1 MPGWTFPAT
10 FSPGSMASTSSVP
23 LVRSPA
29 SSSWISW
36 LKLAVFSL
44 ALIPFLRLFWL
55 GYQDDL
61 SANPIEFVT
70 RSTGIWTL
78 AFLCITLAVT
88 PVRRLTG
95 QGWLLRLRR
104 MLGLFAFFY
113 ACLHL
118 TTYVWFDQWFDL
130 SEIIKDVFKRPFIT
144 AGFTA
149 FVLMVPLALTS
160 NQWAMRSLKRRWQ
173 QLHRLIYLIAPIGL
187 LHFWWHKGGKNDF
200 FEPSVYAGVVVLLLG
215 LRWLWHRQAKR
226 ARLERATT

>member
-1 MPGWTFPAT
+1 
-10 FSPGSMASTSSVP
+10 MASTSSAP
-23 LVRSPA
+23 LARSSA
-29 SSSWISW
+29 FSSWISW
-36 LKLAVFSL
+36 LKLAVFGV

-55 GYQDDL
+55 GYQGDL
-61 SANPIEFVT
+61 TANPIEFIT

-78 AFLCITLAVT
+78 VFLCITLAVT
-88 PVRRLTG
+88 PLRRLTG

-160 NQWAMRSLKRRWQ
+160 NQWAMRTLKRRWQ

-200 FEPSVYAGVVVLLLG
+200 FEPIIYAGVVVLLLG
-215 LRWLWHRQAKR
+215 LRLLWHRQAKKAQQAR
-226 ARLERATT
+226 AAT

>member
-1 MPGWTFPAT
+1 MS
-10 FSPGSMASTSSVP
+10 SPSRAPRVWSSAFAS
-23 LVRSPA
+23 RIA
-29 SSSWISW
+29 W
-36 LKLAVFSL
+36 LKVFVFCA

-88 PVRRLTG
+88 PLRRLTG
-95 QGWLLRLRR
+95 LGWLVRLRR

-130 SEIIKDVFKRPFIT
+130 SEMLKDVFKRPFIT
-144 AGFTA
+144 AGFAA

-160 NQWAMRSLKRRWQ
+160 NQWAMRALKRRWQ
-173 QLHRLIYLIAPIGL
+173 QLHRLIYLIAPIAL

-200 FEPSVYAGVVVLLLG
+200 FEPSIYAGVVLLLLG
-215 LRWLWHRQAKR
+215 LRWWWHRQAKK
-226 ARLERATT
+226 ARQANATT